1 MVISHPDCGT
11 QRRIL
16 LKSKRDRVLARH
28 RRCFWLRMTPVS
40 SRASNCSLTAA
51 EPRSNRKEDIMTS
64 RRKFLSNAFGIAF
77 VSATTWPIRAD
88 QARSTRGQSNSG
100 RSKAGRTAQ
109 KTSLRWDVFLAPS
122 IPAITSDL
130 PPGEKQRPWPP
141 ISSTLIS
148 GERDAVLVDTPITVE
163 QARAL
168 ANWVAASGKN
178 LTTIYATHGHGD
190 HFFGTSTVLER
201 FPGARFVARSD
212 VIKIMRQQASSESL
226 ATFWNPRFPGQISSH
241 LAIAE
246 ELSGNVINLEGH
258 DLVSVPLGFTD
269 TANTT
274 CLHVPSIGL
283 IVAGDA
289 AYNGVHLHL
298 SESPDQQ
305 KRQEWIAALDKM
317 ESLKP
322 RAVIA
327 GHKRVGNVDSPKI
340 LGETRRYIRDFERL
354 AMQTTTARDLYDQ
367 MLKLYP
373 EWGNRGA
380 LWSSVRAIK
389 T

>member
-1 MVISHPDCGT
+1 MRSE
-11 QRRIL
+11 R
-16 LKSKRDRVLARH
+16 A
-28 RRCFWLRMTPVS
+28 MMS
-40 SRASNCSLTAA
+40 SRREILADALGT
-51 EPRSNRKEDIMTS
+51 
-64 RRKFLSNAFGIAF
+64 AF
-77 VSATTWPIRAD
+77 VMGLPSPIRAD
-88 QARSTRGQSNSG
+88 ESRSRQGQSNTST
-100 RSKAGRTAQ
+100 SKTRRTT
-109 KTSLRWDVFLAPS
+109 KKISLTWDVFLAPS

-168 ANWVAASGKN
+168 TNWVAARGKN
-178 LTTIYATHGHGD
+178 LTMIYATHGHGD
-190 HFFGTSTVLER
+190 HFFGASTVLER
-201 FPGARFVARSD
+201 FPGARFVARPE
-212 VIKIMRQQASSESL
+212 VIEIMRQQASPESL
-226 ATFWNPRFPGQISSH
+226 ATYWNPRFPEQISSQ

-246 ELSGNVINLEGH
+246 ELTGNVINLEGQ

-269 TANTT
+269 TASTT

-354 AMQTTTARDLYDQ
+354 AMQTATARELYDQ

-373 EWGNRGA
+373 DWGNPGA
-380 LWSSVRAIK
+380 LWTSVRAVK
-389 T
+389 P

>member
-1 MVISHPDCGT
+1 
-11 QRRIL
+11 
-16 LKSKRDRVLARH
+16 
-28 RRCFWLRMTPVS
+28 
-40 SRASNCSLTAA
+40 
-51 EPRSNRKEDIMTS
+51 MTS
-64 RRKFLSNAFGIAF
+64 RREFLSNAFGIAL

-88 QARSTRGQSNSG
+88 QARSMHGQSDSSTSNSG
-100 RSKAGRTAQ
+100 RTTQ
-109 KTSLRWDVFLAPS
+109 NTSLGWDVFLAPS

-130 PPGEKQRPWPP
+130 PPDEKERPWPP

-148 GERDAVLVDTPITVE
+148 GKRDAVLVDTPITVE

-168 ANWVAASGKN
+168 ANWIGASGKN

-190 HFFGTSTVLER
+190 HFFGTNTVLER
-201 FPGARFVARSD
+201 FPGARFVARPE
-212 VIKIMRQQASSESL
+212 VIKVMRQQASPESL
-226 ATFWNPRFPGQISSH
+226 DTFWKPRFPGQISSQ

-246 ELSGNVINLEGH
+246 ALTGNVINLEGH
-258 DLVSVPLGFTD
+258 DLVSVPLGLTD
-269 TANTT
+269 TASTT

-289 AYNGVHLHL
+289 AYNSDHLHL

-327 GHKRVGNVDSPKI
+327 GHKRVGNDDSPRI
-340 LGETRRYIRDFERL
+340 IGETRKYIRDFGRL
-354 AMQTTTARDLYDQ
+354 ATQTPTTRQLSDALQ
-367 MLKLYP
+367 KLYP
-373 EWGNRGA
+373 DWINRGA
-380 LWSSVRAIK
+380 LWSSVRAIRA
-389 T
+389 

>member
-1 MVISHPDCGT
+1 MP
-11 QRRIL
+11 
-16 LKSKRDRVLARH
+16 
-28 RRCFWLRMTPVS
+28 
-40 SRASNCSLTAA
+40 
-51 EPRSNRKEDIMTS
+51 S
-64 RRKFLSNAFGIAF
+64 RRESLSNAFGIAL

-88 QARSTRGQSNSG
+88 QARSTRGQSNTST
-100 RSKAGRTAQ
+100 SKTRRTTRT
-109 KTSLRWDVFLAPS
+109 TSLTWDVFLAPS

-130 PPGEKQRPWPP
+130 PPGEKERPWPP
-141 ISSTLIS
+141 ISSTLIF
-148 GERDAVLVDTPITVE
+148 GERDAVLVDTPITVG

-168 ANWVAASGKN
+168 TNWVLASGKN

-201 FPGARFVARSD
+201 FPNARFVARPD
-212 VIKIMRQQASSESL
+212 VIKVMRQQASPESL
-226 ATFWNPRFPGQISSH
+226 AAFWNPPFPGQISGH

-246 ELSGNVINLEGH
+246 ELTGNVINLEGH

-269 TANTT
+269 TASTT

-327 GHKRVGNVDSPKI
+327 GHKRVGNDDNPKV

-354 AMQTTTARDLYDQ
+354 VVQTTTALELYDQ
-367 MLKLYP
+367 TLKLYP

-380 LWSSVRAIK
+380 LWTSVRAVK
-389 T
+389 P

>member
-1 MVISHPDCGT
+1 MGLPS
-11 QRRIL
+11 
-16 LKSKRDRVLARH
+16 
-28 RRCFWLRMTPVS
+28 PVS
-40 SRASNCSLTAA
+40 AGESR
-51 EPRSNRKEDIMTS
+51 S
-64 RRKFLSNAFGIAF
+64 R
-77 VSATTWPIRAD
+77 
-88 QARSTRGQSNSG
+88 QGQFNTG
-100 RSKAGRTAQ
+100 TSKAGRRAR
-109 KTSLRWDVFLAPS
+109 KISLTWDVFLAPS

-130 PPGEKQRPWPP
+130 PPGGNQRPWPP

-168 ANWVAASGKN
+168 TNWVAARGKN

-190 HFFGTSTVLER
+190 HFFGASTVLER
-201 FPGARFVARSD
+201 FPGARFVARPE
-212 VIKIMRQQASSESL
+212 VIKIMREQASPESL
-226 ATFWNPRFPGQISSH
+226 AAFWNPRFPDQLSSR
-241 LAIAE
+241 LAVAE
-246 ELSGNVINLEGH
+246 ELTGNIINLEGQ

-269 TANTT
+269 TASTT

-283 IVAGDA
+283 LVAGDA

-298 SESPDQQ
+298 SESPDRQ

-340 LGETRRYIRDFERL
+340 LGETRKYIGDFERL

-367 MLKLYP
+367 MLRLYP
-373 EWGNRGA
+373 DWGNPGA
-380 LWSSVRAIK
+380 LWTSVRAVK
-389 T
+389 P

>member
-1 MVISHPDCGT
+1 M
-11 QRRIL
+11 
-16 LKSKRDRVLARH
+16 
-28 RRCFWLRMTPVS
+28 MS
-40 SRASNCSLTAA
+40 SRREILADALGT
-51 EPRSNRKEDIMTS
+51 
-64 RRKFLSNAFGIAF
+64 AF
-77 VSATTWPIRAD
+77 VMGLPSPIGAD
-88 QARSTRGQSNSG
+88 ESRSRQGQSNTST
-100 RSKAGRTAQ
+100 SKARRTTE
-109 KTSLRWDVFLAPS
+109 KISLTWDVFLAPS

-168 ANWVAASGKN
+168 ANWVAARGKN

-190 HFFGTSTVLER
+190 HFFGASTVLER
-201 FPGARFVARSD
+201 FPGARFVARPE
-212 VIKIMRQQASSESL
+212 VIEIMRQQASPESL
-226 ATFWNPRFPGQISSH
+226 ATYWNPRFPGQISSQ

-246 ELSGNVINLEGH
+246 ELTGNIINLEGQ

-269 TANTT
+269 TAGTT

-340 LGETRRYIRDFERL
+340 LGETRKYIRDFERL
-354 AMQTTTARDLYDQ
+354 AMQTTTARELYDQ

-373 EWGNRGA
+373 DWVNPGA
-380 LWSSVRAIK
+380 LWTSVRAVK

>member
-1 MVISHPDCGT
+1 MAESKEARNKALV
-11 QRRIL
+11 
-16 LKSKRDRVLARH
+16 LKAFDTLFNKRDHA
-28 RRCFWLRMTPVS
+28 
-40 SRASNCSLTAA
+40 AA
-51 EPRSNRKEDIMTS
+51 ERLWSPNYIQHSAHIEPGREAKTANETLILEPSRRQLLQKRSENMRSEKAIMTS
-64 RRKFLSNAFGIAF
+64 RREFLSNALGMAL
-77 VSATTWPIRAD
+77 VTASTWPIRAD
-88 QARSTRGQSNSG
+88 QARSMHGQSDSSTPNSG
-100 RSKAGRTAQ
+100 RTTQ
-109 KTSLRWDVFLAPS
+109 KISLRWDVFLAPS

-163 QARAL
+163 QARGL
-168 ANWVAASGKN
+168 ANWVVASGKN

-201 FPGARFVARSD
+201 FPRARFVARPD
-212 VIKIMRQQASSESL
+212 VIKIMRQQASPESL
-226 ATFWNPRFPGQISSH
+226 ATFWNPRFPDQISSH

-246 ELSGNVINLEGH
+246 ELTGNVISLEGH

-269 TANTT
+269 TASTT

-305 KRQEWIAALDKM
+305 KRQE
-317 ESLKP
+317 
-322 RAVIA
+322 
-327 GHKRVGNVDSPKI
+327 
-340 LGETRRYIRDFERL
+340 
-354 AMQTTTARDLYDQ
+354 
-367 MLKLYP
+367 
-373 EWGNRGA
+373 
-380 LWSSVRAIK
+380 
-389 T
+389 

>member
-1 MVISHPDCGT
+1 M
-11 QRRIL
+11 
-16 LKSKRDRVLARH
+16 
-28 RRCFWLRMTPVS
+28 
-40 SRASNCSLTAA
+40 N
-51 EPRSNRKEDIMTS
+51 S
-64 RRKFLSNAFGIAF
+64 RRKFLSEAFGMAL
-77 VSATTWPIRAD
+77 VSGTNWPIRAD
-88 QARSTRGQSNSG
+88 QARSTQGQSNTG
-100 RSKAGRTAQ
+100 ASKTGLTSQ
-109 KTSLRWDVFLAPS
+109 KTVLGWDVFLAPS
-122 IPAITSDL
+122 IPAITSEL

-141 ISSTLIS
+141 ISSTLIF
-148 GERDAVLVDTPITVE
+148 GERDALLVDTPITVE

-168 ANWVAASGKN
+168 SDWIVARGKN

-201 FPGARFVARSD
+201 FPGARFVARPE
-212 VIKIMRQQASSESL
+212 VIKVMRQQASPESL
-226 ATFWNPRFPGQISSH
+226 ATFWNPRFPGQISNH

-246 ELSGNVINLEGH
+246 ELIGNVIHLEGH

-283 IVAGDA
+283 VVAGDA

-305 KRQEWIAALDKM
+305 KREGWIAALDKM

-327 GHKRVGNVDSPKI
+327 GHKRVGNDDSPKI
-340 LGETRRYIRDFERL
+340 LSETRKYIRDFDRL
-354 AMQTTTARDLYDQ
+354 ALQTTTAQELYDQ
-367 MLKLYP
+367 MLELYP
-373 EWGNRGA
+373 DWGNRGA

>member
-1 MVISHPDCGT
+1 M
-11 QRRIL
+11 
-16 LKSKRDRVLARH
+16 
-28 RRCFWLRMTPVS
+28 
-40 SRASNCSLTAA
+40 
-51 EPRSNRKEDIMTS
+51 RSEKDIMTS
-64 RRKFLSNAFGIAF
+64 RREFLSNTLGIAL

-88 QARSTRGQSNSG
+88 QARSTQGQSST
-100 RSKAGRTAQ
+100 STFKAGRTSR
-109 KTSLRWDVFLAPS
+109 KTSLNWDVFVTPS
-122 IPAITSDL
+122 IPVITSDL
-130 PPGEKQRPWPP
+130 PPGEKERPWPP

-148 GERDAVLVDTPITVE
+148 GERDAVLVDTPITVD

-168 ANWVAASGKN
+168 ANWVVASGKN
-178 LTTIYATHGHGD
+178 LTTIYVTHGHGD
-190 HFFGTSTVLER
+190 HFFGATTVLER
-201 FPGARFVARSD
+201 FPGARFVARPD
-212 VIKIMRQQASSESL
+212 VIKIMRQQASPESL
-226 ATFWNPRFPGQISSH
+226 ATFWSPRFPDQISNH

-246 ELSGNVINLEGH
+246 ELAGNVINLEGH

-289 AYNGVHLHL
+289 AYNGDHLHL
-298 SESPDQQ
+298 SESPDQE

-327 GHKRVGNVDSPKI
+327 GHKRVGNDDNPSI
-340 LGETRRYIRDFERL
+340 LAETRKYIHDFERL
-354 AMQTTTARDLYDQ
+354 AMQTKTARGLYDQ

-373 EWGNRGA
+373 DWINRGA
-380 LWSSVRAIK
+380 LWSSVRAIR

>member
-1 MVISHPDCGT
+1 
-11 QRRIL
+11 
-16 LKSKRDRVLARH
+16 
-28 RRCFWLRMTPVS
+28 
-40 SRASNCSLTAA
+40 
-51 EPRSNRKEDIMTS
+51 MTS
-64 RRKFLSNAFGIAF
+64 RRKFLSNAFGFAL
-77 VSATTWPIRAD
+77 VSATNWPIRAD
-88 QARSTRGQSNSG
+88 QARSTQEQSDTSA
-100 RSKAGRTAQ
+100 SKTGRTTQ
-109 KTSLRWDVFLAPS
+109 KTVLGWDVFLAPG

-141 ISSTLIS
+141 ISSTLIF

-168 ANWVAASGKN
+168 VNWVVARGKN

-190 HFFGTSTVLER
+190 HFFGTSTLLER
-201 FPGARFVARSD
+201 FPGARFVARPD
-212 VIKIMRQQASSESL
+212 VIKVMRQQASPESL

-246 ELSGNVINLEGH
+246 ELAGNVIDLEGH

-269 TANTT
+269 TASTT

-289 AYNGVHLHL
+289 AYNGDHLHL

-305 KRQEWIAALDKM
+305 RRQEWIAALDKM

-327 GHKRVGNVDSPKI
+327 GHKRVGNDDSPRI
-340 LGETRRYIRDFERL
+340 LGETRKYIRDFERL
-354 AMQTTTARDLYDQ
+354 AMQTATARELYDE

-373 EWGNRGA
+373 DWINRGA
-380 LWSSVRAIK
+380 LWTSVHAVK